1 MTLPPTDPVLE
12 APAAPPD
19 PLHEL
24 RDIYQRSNLT
34 WLTPDAAPQ
43 YEAWIDLLAR
53 LYAAGAPAITAPV
66 VYHDTTRR
74 GRVLTPDDWT
84 ALHHPTAP
92 TAAHQALFVPRLCI
106 ELPADLLRR
115 TDVLVEVARSGPQVL
130 TLSADRRYLTLSWA

>member
-1 MTLPPTDPVLE
+1 MTPTPADPVLE
-12 APAAPPD
+12 APD

-66 VYHDTTRR
+66 VYHGTTRR

-92 TAAHQALFVPRLCI
+92 AAAHQALFVPRLCI